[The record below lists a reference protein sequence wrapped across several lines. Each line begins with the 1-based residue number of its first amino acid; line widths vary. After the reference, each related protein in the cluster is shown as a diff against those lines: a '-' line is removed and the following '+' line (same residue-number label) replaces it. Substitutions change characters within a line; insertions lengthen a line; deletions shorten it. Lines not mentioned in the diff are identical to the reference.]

1 MPEGAMPKI
10 KYLSPEYLAEL
21 EKRGGRMP
29 EKPGLDLEIQHIIRE
44 APQGGEIAYYFRIR
58 DGRLVEARRGMLER
72 PMCSLRM
79 AYRTSVKLTT
89 REMKALVGLV
99 TGKIRPGGDVA
110 RLRSMIPS
118 LQSPEFIALTDE
130 VHAMT
135 EY

>member
-1 MPEGAMPKI
+1 MPKI

-21 EKRGGRMP
+21 ENRGSRMP
-29 EKPGLDLEIQHIIRE
+29 EKPGLNVEIQHVIRE
-44 APQGGEIAYYFRIR
+44 TPEGGDIEYYFRIR
-58 DGRLVEARRGMLER
+58 DGRLVEARRGTLQQ

-89 REMKALVGLV
+89 GEIKPLVGLI

-110 RLRSMIPS
+110 RLRSMLPS
-118 LQSPEFIALTDE
+118 LQSPEFEALTDE
-130 VHAMT
+130 VHRMT

>member
-1 MPEGAMPKI
+1 MPKI

-21 EKRGGRMP
+21 EKRGDRMP
-29 EKPGLDLEIQHIIRE
+29 EKPGLDLEIQHTIRE
-44 APQGGEIAYYFRIR
+44 TPEGSDIEYYFRIR
-58 DGRLVEARRGMLER
+58 DGRLVEARRGRLEQ

-79 AYRTSVKLTT
+79 AYKTSVKLTT
-89 REMKALVGLV
+89 GEIKALVGLI

-118 LQSPEFIALTDE
+118 LQSAEFQALTGE
-130 VHAMT
+130 VHQMT